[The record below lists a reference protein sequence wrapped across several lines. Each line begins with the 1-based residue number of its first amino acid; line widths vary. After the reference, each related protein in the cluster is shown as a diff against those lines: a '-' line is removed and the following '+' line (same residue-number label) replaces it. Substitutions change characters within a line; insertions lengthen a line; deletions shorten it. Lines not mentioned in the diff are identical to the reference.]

1 MLVLLCLK
9 KNWGSEIQ
17 MAEFIRKKRFFRY
30 HDDQCKKFLSRD
42 FSKRCAYCKIREGD
56 LAGPENFEKDHFLP
70 VTRGGEDK
78 YDNLYYSCKS
88 CNGGSGKWE
97 YWSATL
103 LDPCKDDIWGVHIMV
118 TDKFKCKDLTPQGD
132 EYIKTF
138 KLNRKSY
145 VNKRKTIANRQKEL
159 QDKIME
165 YRKLCQEL
173 IESGVAVGSRQFLMD
188 DIQECEKVIKFGA
201 NYRLSENCFDE
212 DIDEL
217 ICSALSKVGSV
228 ECVDRDYDLFYELN
242 MQDNKYLCYV
252 EIAEVAF
259 GADGRAKKFISTEK
273 LGVWE
278 GINKKEKILIIIF
291 NKNDQNVYFVK
302 LDEILELE
310 GAKNVEK
317 CAYFLK
323 EENKIDKL
331 KRNHQ

>member
-1 MLVLLCLK
+1 
-9 KNWGSEIQ
+9 

-30 HDDQCKKFLSRD
+30 QDDRCKKFLSRD

-70 VTRGGEDK
+70 VIRGGEDK

-88 CNGGSGKWE
+88 CNGSSGKSDH
-97 YWSATL
+97 WSATL
-103 LDPCKDDIWGVHIMV
+103 LDPCKDDIWDVHVKV
-118 TDKFKCKDLTPQGD
+118 TDKFKCKELTPQGD

-138 KLNRKSY
+138 KLNRRSY
-145 VNKRKTIANRQKEL
+145 VNKRKIISNHQKEL
-159 QDKIME
+159 QVKIME

-173 IESGVAVGSRQFLMD
+173 IESGVAPGSEHLLMN
-188 DIQECEKVIKFGA
+188 DIQEWEKVIKYGA
-201 NYRLSENCFDE
+201 NYRLSENYFDE
-212 DIDEL
+212 DIDDL
-217 ICSALSKVGSV
+217 ICSALSNVGSV

-242 MQDNKYLCYV
+242 IHSNKYLCYV

-259 GADGRAKKFISTEK
+259 ETDGRAKKFISTEK

-278 GINKKEKILIIIF
+278 DINEKEKILIIIF
-291 NKNDQNVYFVK
+291 NKIDQNVYFVK

-323 EENKIDKL
+323 EEDKIDKL
-331 KRNHQ
+331 KLNH

>member
-1 MLVLLCLK
+1 
-9 KNWGSEIQ
+9 

-30 HDDQCKKFLSRD
+30 HDDRCKKFLSRD
-42 FSKRCAYCKIREGD
+42 FSRRCAYCKIREGD
-56 LAGPENFEKDHFLP
+56 LAGPENFEKDHFLS
-70 VTRGGEDK
+70 VTRGGQDK

-88 CNGGSGKWE
+88 CNGRAGKSDH
-97 YWSATL
+97 WSATL
-103 LDPCKDDIWGVHIMV
+103 LDPCKDDIWNVHVMV
-118 TDKFKCKDLTPQGD
+118 TDKFKCKELTPQGD

-138 KLNRKSY
+138 KLNRRSY
-145 VNKRKTIANRQKEL
+145 VNKRKIIANHQKEL
-159 QDKIME
+159 QDKIVE

-173 IESGVAVGSRQFLMD
+173 IELGVAASAEQFLMND
-188 DIQECEKVIKFGA
+188 MREWEKVIKYGV
-201 NYRLSENCFDE
+201 NYRLSENYFYE

-217 ICSALSKVGSV
+217 ICSALSSVGSV

-242 MQDNKYLCYV
+242 IHSDKYLCYV

-259 GADGRAKKFISTEK
+259 ETDGCAKKFISTEK
-273 LGVWE
+273 LGVWKD
-278 GINKKEKILIIIF
+278 INEKEKILIIIF
-291 NKNDQNVYFVK
+291 NKIDRNAYFVK

-331 KRNHQ
+331 KLNQ